1 MSLIYSIFI
10 TTLVK
15 KVDYFLLGANCT
27 DHFYV
32 EFLDV
37 REKKIQ
43 EFFRTIDIFLS
54 SEGTEF
60 LVIHCL

>member
-15 KVDYFLLGANCT
+15 KVDYFLLGANST
-27 DHFYV
+27 DHFYL

-37 REKKIQ
+37 REKKNSGI
-43 EFFRTIDIFLS
+43 S
-54 SEGTEF
+54 
-60 LVIHCL
+60 

>member
-27 DHFYV
+27 DHFYL

-37 REKKIQ
+37 REKKNSGI
-43 EFFRTIDIFLS
+43 S
-54 SEGTEF
+54 
-60 LVIHCL
+60 